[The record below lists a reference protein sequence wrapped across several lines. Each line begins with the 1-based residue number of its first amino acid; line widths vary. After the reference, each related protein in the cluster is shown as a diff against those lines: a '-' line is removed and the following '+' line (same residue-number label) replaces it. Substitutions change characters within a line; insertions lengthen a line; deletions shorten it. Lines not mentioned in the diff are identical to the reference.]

1 MRRNASRPVTTRW
14 RLRSALAILC
24 ATAAGSLIAGC
35 TTVRGEGALAGGCE
49 VLDGLAGAHAGAL
62 AALPTAPASDAAIT
76 SGRALIEAVDVTC
89 GRR

>member
-1 MRRNASRPVTTRW
+1 MRTTGSRPVTTRW

-24 ATAAGSLIAGC
+24 VIAAGSLIAGC
-35 TTVRGEGALAGGCE
+35 ASVRGEGALAGGCE

-76 SGRALIEAVDVTC
+76 TGRAMIEAVDATC
-89 GRR
+89 GRG